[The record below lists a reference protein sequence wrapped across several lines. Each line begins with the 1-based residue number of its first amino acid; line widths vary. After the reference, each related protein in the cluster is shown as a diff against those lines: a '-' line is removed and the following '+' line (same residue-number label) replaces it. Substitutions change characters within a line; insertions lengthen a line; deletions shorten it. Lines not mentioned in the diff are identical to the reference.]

1 VDCYPLEL
9 LSNGQ
14 EARIVDICGDSQQ
27 VHRLAEIG
35 IRLGSALRMIRCGQ
49 PCLLSVDGRRLS
61 LRLNPSL
68 IEIFVA
74 SSSMAQVSEA
84 V

>member
-14 EARIVDICGDSQQ
+14 EARIVEIHGDSVQ

-35 IRLGSALRMIRCGQ
+35 IRSGSHVQMIRTGE
-49 PCLLSVDGRRLS
+49 PCLLAVDGRRLS
-61 LRLNPSL
+61 VRLNRDVDV
-68 IEIFVA
+68 FVSCLA
-74 SSSMAQVSEA
+74 HTRLAEA